1 MIKARLDA
9 ISAAFERLSQRE
21 QVMVLFLV
29 VALLGIFLGF
39 GGFLVK
45 RDIDLRKKRIAAK
58 IEKLKELGELKVD
71 YQRRLTDQNRLA
83 ADVKK
88 NQSLRILS
96 YLEDLAKKSNVDLGN
111 AAERSGPATGSDQVK
126 EEAAEVMV
134 QNVSLD
140 RLYEF
145 LRQIEQGNPLVK
157 VRQLKIRTRFD
168 NKEMLDASI
177 TVGTFKPATS
187 T

>member
-1 MIKARLDA
+1 MIKSKLSQIA
-9 ISAAFERLSQRE
+9 AAFERLSQRE
-21 QVMVLFLV
+21 QVMVLFLA
-29 VALLGIFLGF
+29 VALLGMFLGF
-39 GGFLVK
+39 GGFLTK
-45 RDIDLRKKRIAAK
+45 RDLDLRKKRIAAK
-58 IEKLKELGELKVD
+58 TEKLRELGELKVD
-71 YQRRLTDQNRLA
+71 YQRRLLDQNKLS

-88 NQSLRILS
+88 NQNLRILS

-111 AAERSGPATGSDQVK
+111 AAERSGAATGSDQVK

-145 LRQIEQGNPLVK
+145 LKQIEQGNPLVK

-177 TVGTFKPATS
+177 TVGTFKPATNS
-187 T
+187 